1 VAGVHVGVECAV
13 LNPSGQVPPPAL
25 KTVRSEVLGP
35 PKMVTAAA
43 PVADFPWWGA
53 SLHRHLLAL
62 SLSVFSL

>member
-1 VAGVHVGVECAV
+1 VAGVRVGVECAV

-43 PVADFPWWGA
+43 PAADFPGGGCLIKSA
-53 SLHRHLLAL
+53 PF
-62 SLSVFSL
+62 SVVAECV